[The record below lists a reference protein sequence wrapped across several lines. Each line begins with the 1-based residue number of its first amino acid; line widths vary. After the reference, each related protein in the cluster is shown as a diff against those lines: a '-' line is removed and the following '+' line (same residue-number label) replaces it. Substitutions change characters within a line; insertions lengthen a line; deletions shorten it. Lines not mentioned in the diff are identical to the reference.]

1 MRVLYLGDVVGRSG
15 REAVARHLPGL
26 RERLAVDFTIINGEN
41 AAGGFG
47 LTGKICDEFHEL
59 GIGCVVTGNHVWD
72 NRDILERFGDDKRL
86 LRPLNFPRTAPGGG
100 AGVYTL
106 DDGRR
111 VGVLQVMG
119 RIFMDPLDD
128 PFVAVEEALARM
140 RLRHEAEMILLDVH
154 GEATSEKMALG
165 HWFDG
170 RVTAV
175 VGTHTHVPTA
185 DHVVL
190 DGGTAYISDVG
201 MCGDYDSV
209 IGMEKTEPLRRFTRK
224 VPEGRFAP
232 ASGEATLCGVL
243 IDSDDATGKARS
255 IAPIRLG
262 GRLSQIEPASA

>member
-15 REAVARHLPGL
+15 RTAVEAHLPGL
-26 RERLAVDFTIINGEN
+26 VERLSVDFTVINGEN
-41 AAGGFG
+41 AAAGFG
-47 LTGKICDEFHEL
+47 LTGKICDAFFDL
-59 GIGCVVTGNHVWD
+59 GVGCIVTGNHVWD
-72 NRDILERFGDDKRL
+72 NKDILSRFGSEKRL
-86 LRPLNFPRTAPGGG
+86 LRPLNYPRTAPGGG
-100 AGVYTL
+100 AGLYTL

-140 RLRHEAEMILLDVH
+140 RLKHEADMLLLDVH

-170 RVTAV
+170 RVSAI
-175 VGTHTHVPTA
+175 VGSHTHVPTA
-185 DHVVL
+185 DHVL
-190 DGGTAYISDVG
+190 LPGGSAYMSDVG

-232 ASGEATLCGVL
+232 ADGEATLCGVL
-243 IDSDDATGKARS
+243 IVTEDDTGLARR
-255 IAPIRLG
+255 IEPIRLG
-262 GRLSQIEPASA
+262 GRLSQVEPTP